1 MNIYIEDFFIKI
13 NYTEVWLKLD
23 KHDVFIMETD
33 YVLIDVQSGDKET
46 LNDLTITTDIER
58 VLWEV

>member
-1 MNIYIEDFFIKI
+1 
-13 NYTEVWLKLD
+13 
-23 KHDVFIMETD
+23 METD

-46 LNDLTITTDIER
+46 LNDLTITTDIES